1 MSKLMLDTAA
11 MEEDFFADS
20 ALIGIGSALPAYKL
34 CWLIN
39 NHFST
44 KFIRQPELD
53 IELKKKDNKVYYF
66 AVYQYCVPLSGCK
79 HLLYKVK
86 NEKETILPEA
96 KQLDYI
102 WLIQNYNI
110 EDDAATIAQLLR
122 TLPDIQLAQQLD
134 ADKMK
139 SLSNLLV

>member
-20 ALIGIGSALPAYKL
+20 ALIGIGSALPGYKL
-34 CWLIN
+34 CWLLN

-44 KFIRQPELD
+44 NFTRQPELD
-53 IELKKKDNKVYYF
+53 IELKKKANKVYF
-66 AVYQYCVPLSGCK
+66 AVYQYCVPLNGCT

-86 NEKETILPEA
+86 NEKETIMPEA

-102 WLIQNYNI
+102 WLIQNYTI
-110 EDDAATIAQLLR
+110 EEDAAMIAQLLR

-134 ADKMK
+134 PEKMK
-139 SLSNLLV
+139 SLANLLV